1 MLQSERQYFHYIF
14 WSFWKKIRSRTSF
27 LEVSEIL
34 RFFLTIVTPD
44 NKYILSVK
52 ASVYRN
58 QFRCNYLTTKKSFLN
73 FFLHFQDLHK
83 ILNAFKKQVQP
94 ERWFLS
100 KIIAWKKRSYLSA
113 QKATVSEHLWTV
125 NMLKGPKHCLNMDGS
140 IFVMF
145 LITLKKNHLQKV
157 YFRSIWNLETVC

>member
-1 MLQSERQYFHYIF
+1 M
-14 WSFWKKIRSRTSF
+14 RSKTSF

-34 RFFLTIVTPD
+34 RLFLTIVTPY
-44 NKYILSVK
+44 NMYILSVK

-145 LITLKKNHLQKV
+145 FDHSEKKSPPKSL
-157 YFRSIWNLETVC
+157 F

>member
-14 WSFWKKIRSRTSF
+14 LSFWKKIRSRTSF

-145 LITLKKNHLQKV
+145 FDHSEKKSPPKSL
-157 YFRSIWNLETVC
+157 F